1 MGSATNDTNTNAVR
15 VDAPKRDN
23 DVVSTAGYTQDE
35 KYAVK
40 LITELL
46 DEAGKA
52 TAPGKPT
59 GTQEEKQAIAKVQQA
74 WRKLW
79 ELRGDAFMD
88 AFGVFVT
95 SATKYSKGLFSLTT
109 INRFM
114 ESFPDQSEREVYL
127 IFINNVARFAK
138 SQNKA
143 DYGQRNNIDRLIRR
157 LVDNDLKQLV
167 AHAFNVI

>member
-1 MGSATNDTNTNAVR
+1 MGSATNDTNTNATR
-15 VDAPKRDN
+15 VAPTERDT

-40 LITELL
+40 LITQLL
-46 DEAGKA
+46 DEAGVA
-52 TAPGKPT
+52 TAPGKAK

-79 ELRGDAFMD
+79 ELRGQAFID

-95 SATKYSKGLFSLTT
+95 AGTKYSKGLFSFAT
-109 INRFM
+109 INRYMGTFA
-114 ESFPDQSEREVYL
+114 DKSEGEVYL
-127 IFINNVARFAK
+127 IFINLVTRFAK
-138 SQNKA
+138 SQDKA
-143 DYGQRNNIDRLIRR
+143 NFGTRNNVDRLIRR
-157 LVDNDLKQLV
+157 LIDNDLKQLV